1 MNIISKV
8 AFFVLFAL
16 SFQLVSAQNFSFVN
30 TADVLQSLPEVKQA
44 NSELET
50 YRNQL
55 INLGQKR
62 VETLRSKYADLEQR
76 QALGNISPVQL
87 EQETAALKDEEQQIM
102 AFEQESQ
109 QKIVAKSEELLGPI
123 RDKVQK
129 AIDDVA
135 KENNYSYVF
144 DNSSGFILYGDE
156 NVNITSKVKTK
167 LGL

>member
-1 MNIISKV
+1 MILNS
-8 AFFVLFAL
+8 AL
-16 SFQLVSAQNFSFVN
+16 LLMFTLSLHMASAQKFSYVN

-76 QALGNISPVQL
+76 QAQGNISPIQL
-87 EQETAALKDEEQQIM
+87 EQENNALKEEEKQIM
-102 AFEQESQ
+102 AFEQDSQ
-109 QKIVAKSEELLGPI
+109 QKVVAKSEELLGPI

-129 AIDDVA
+129 AIDEVA
-135 KENNYSYVF
+135 KENNYAYVF
-144 DNSSGFILYGDE
+144 DNSSGFILYADAS
-156 NVNITSKVKTK
+156 VDITALVKTK

>member
-76 QALGNISPVQL
+76 QAQGNISPVQL

>member
-16 SFQLVSAQNFSFVN
+16 SFHLVSAQNFSFVN
-30 TADVLQSLPEVKQA
+30 TADVLQSLPEVKQS

-76 QALGNISPVQL
+76 QAQGNISPVQL

-156 NVNITSKVKTK
+156 TVNITSKVKTK

>member
-8 AFFVLFAL
+8 AFFVLFAI
-16 SFQLVSAQNFSFVN
+16 SFQTVSAQNFSFVN

-44 NSELET
+44 NTELET

-76 QALGNISPVQL
+76 QAQGNISPVQL
-87 EQETAALKDEEQQIM
+87 EQESAALKEEEQQIM

-109 QKIVAKSEELLGPI
+109 QKVVAKSEELLGPI

-135 KENNYSYVF
+135 K
-144 DNSSGFILYGDE
+144 
-156 NVNITSKVKTK
+156 
-167 LGL
+167 

>member
-76 QALGNISPVQL
+76 QAQGNISPVQL

-156 NVNITSKVKTK
+156 TVNITSKVKTK

>member
-1 MNIISKV
+1 MKIIWNSALLLIF
-8 AFFVLFAL
+8 AFTV
-16 SFQLVSAQNFSFVN
+16 QLASAQKFSYVN

-76 QALGNISPVQL
+76 QAQGNISPVQL
-87 EQETAALKDEEQQIM
+87 EQETNALKEEEKQIM

-109 QKIVAKSEELLGPI
+109 QKVATKSEELLGPI

-129 AIDDVA
+129 AIDEVA
-135 KENNYSYVF
+135 KEQNYAYVF
-144 DNSSGFILYGDE
+144 DNSSGFILYADAS
-156 NVNITSKVKTK
+156 VDITPMVKSR